1 MTTELEDWCNGPL
14 LRSISWS
21 LVAAHPTMLG
31 GGVDEDLTCVVKVG
45 GSIEKAPTSNVG
57 APTTLLTTAAVV
69 AAAAA
74 AAAKLFCSR
83 RFDLC
88 LDCFLILLFICD
100 MWVLCNDVKLIELFF
115 HSE

>member
-31 GGVDEDLTCVVKVG
+31 GGVDEGLTCAVKVG
-45 GSIEKAPTSNVG
+45 WGIEKAPTSNNDG

-69 AAAAA
+69 AAAAAA

-100 MWVLCNDVKLIELFF
+100 MWVVI
-115 HSE
+115 